1 MEYINEVK
9 RFQQLAG
16 ILNESLSYS
25 LNESEQAADKAV
37 DDLKQK
43 AEKAGVDTDN
53 EKVQMDILNKM
64 IDADFDLAKINVNQ
78 IKEYDENLEE
88 SGGALATSVHAG
100 VEILENAELIEKIAH
115 LLHVDIQKVKNA
127 LKWVVKIT
135 SYPSRLIDKLFF
147 KVARLLGANVENAR
161 VAGMGGIAL
170 VALVCFI
177 FGIIY
182 FPSLL
187 PSVVGFWG
195 LAKFIW
201 AIIKSIS
208 GIHTMWKQLTG
219 AQQEQKAYTTADF
232 FKEIEKKY
240 METEGS
246 EGKKIPT
253 DWVYELSDWYDSLSK
268 SDKPQASTTM
278 KSLAQS
284 INSGKGLRGHVQ
296 KLNDMGNTDSKVIFN
311 TIATYIEL
319 MQKGVTVSDKF
330 KQSSDKLEEIA
341 KEILLK
347 YNNK

>member
-135 SYPSRLIDKLFF
+135 SYPSRLIDKLF
-147 KVARLLGANVENAR
+147 L
-161 VAGMGGIAL
+161 
-170 VALVCFI
+170 
-177 FGIIY
+177 
-182 FPSLL
+182 
-187 PSVVGFWG
+187 
-195 LAKFIW
+195 
-201 AIIKSIS
+201 
-208 GIHTMWKQLTG
+208 
-219 AQQEQKAYTTADF
+219 
-232 FKEIEKKY
+232 
-240 METEGS
+240 
-246 EGKKIPT
+246 
-253 DWVYELSDWYDSLSK
+253 
-268 SDKPQASTTM
+268 
-278 KSLAQS
+278 
-284 INSGKGLRGHVQ
+284 
-296 KLNDMGNTDSKVIFN
+296 
-311 TIATYIEL
+311 
-319 MQKGVTVSDKF
+319 
-330 KQSSDKLEEIA
+330 
-341 KEILLK
+341 
-347 YNNK
+347 